1 MTCESVSYDLKTLG
15 YAAHAIHNNEGT
27 FYDRHLVF
35 SQLGFDSFTP
45 IEYMDNYERN
55 PTGWVKDEM
64 LTNEILDTLRVTEGA
79 DFIYT
84 ISVQGHGAYPTEEVI
99 TDPRPQPRLLPVP
112 HDASSVTFRIF
123 VNQFQHGPVP
133 R

>member
-1 MTCESVSYDLKTLG
+1 M
-15 YAAHAIHNNEGT
+15 AT

-45 IEYMDNYERN
+45 IEYMVNYERN

-79 DFIYT
+79 DFYLYDF
-84 ISVQGHGAYPTEEVI
+84 GAGTRSLSYRRSDYRSGQDYRGGV
-99 TDPRPQPRLLPVP
+99 
-112 HDASSVTFRIF
+112 
-123 VNQFQHGPVP
+123 
-133 R
+133 